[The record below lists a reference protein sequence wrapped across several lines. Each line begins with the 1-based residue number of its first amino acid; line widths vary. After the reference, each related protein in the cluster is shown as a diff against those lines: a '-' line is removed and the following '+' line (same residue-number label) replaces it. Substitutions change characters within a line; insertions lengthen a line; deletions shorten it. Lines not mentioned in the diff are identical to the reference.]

1 MKYKIAILSLYIA
14 TAIVFFLVSM
24 SMTVGCVEHSEHD
37 ILLLCISTFYL
48 VVAILIL
55 IRKDI

>member
-24 SMTVGCVEHSEHD
+24 SAAAGCTEHSED
-37 ILLLCISTFYL
+37 NILLLCISTFYL

>member
-24 SMTVGCVEHSEHD
+24 SATVDCTEHSQHD